1 MIKNRIKP
9 IDGFDVKSI
18 ANFNIFTRL
27 IIKLKM
33 PIEKEN
39 ASKLRAIF
47 DNAIDGIITIDDRGK
62 LESINP
68 AAVKMFGYNN
78 EDVYGQ
84 NINMLMP
91 EPYHSKHDGYMKNY
105 HDTGEKKIIGIGR
118 EVLGKRKD
126 GTTFPFF
133 LSVSEIQLEDRKIF
147 AGIIHDITELKK
159 AEEHIREY
167 ALKLEHSN
175 SELQDFAYISS
186 HDLQEPLRKIQA
198 FGDRLMQK
206 ESANLSGEGVDH
218 LQRILNAASRMQ
230 NLINDLLRLSRL
242 TSKTEPFIEIN
253 LNEILAHVKEDLEV
267 LIEKNQAEIIAEDL
281 PKIKADSTQIRQ
293 LFQNLISNSIKFSHP
308 DKKPLIKI
316 TSSIFE
322 EENYQGEK
330 EIYVRILFEDN
341 GIGFDEK
348 YIEKIFTVFQ
358 KLHGQKYE
366 GSGIGLAICKKIVSR
381 HNGNIEA
388 KSMLNNGATFIVTL
402 PINPL

>member
-1 MIKNRIKP
+1 
-9 IDGFDVKSI
+9 
-18 ANFNIFTRL
+18 
-27 IIKLKM
+27 M

-68 AAVKMFGYNN
+68 AAAKMFGYNN

-91 EPYHSKHDGYMKNY
+91 EPYHSKHDRYMKNY

-242 TSKTEPFIEIN
+242 TSKLEPFIEID
-253 LNEILAHVKEDLEV
+253 LNEILAHVKEDIEV
-267 LIEKNQAEIIAEDL
+267 LIEKNQAEIIAEEL
-281 PKIKADSTQIRQ
+281 PKIKADPTQIRQ

-348 YIEKIFTVFQ
+348 YLEKIFTVFQ

-388 KSMLNNGATFIVTL
+388 KSVLNNGATFIVTL
-402 PINPL
+402 PANPLN